1 MTPHGLGWLV
11 DTFAVDPDVCKRI
24 FIGPARRA
32 ALSLSE
38 AGTPEQGLQFA
49 KDLAPA
55 ANFQRLQFF
64 AGRFWQRWWHSS
76 QVTRFW

>member
-38 AGTPEQGLQFA
+38 AGNPEQGLQFCEGPCA
-49 KDLAPA
+49 CCQFPEAAILCGSLLAEMVEVA
-55 ANFQRLQFF
+55 L
-64 AGRFWQRWWHSS
+64 
-76 QVTRFW
+76 